1 MMNVDGFILKKGVKS
16 IKMVKFPWSTNV
28 RCPFHPP
35 QWPSLKVCRLQSS
48 VLRIRTSCPDASS
61 RPGFSAWSSSWLQL
75 SQAADKVSEN
85 QQSFMICFEKW
96 KKNHS
101 RCSSQ
106 IWINANSHKQKHL
119 CLLLSLP
126 QGKLILL
133 EQRDRGFLM
142 VLGVRL
148 PVCTILGFSFGCQS
162 WRPPLSNARLPQ
174 PNPQH
179 SAAKLPGRNGDR
191 PF

>member
-1 MMNVDGFILKKGVKS
+1 MYVAPFIPHNDRLWKCVD
-16 IKMVKFPWSTNV
+16 
-28 RCPFHPP
+28 
-35 QWPSLKVCRLQSS
+35 CR
-48 VLRIRTSCPDASS
+48 
-61 RPGFSAWSSSWLQL
+61 
-75 SQAADKVSEN
+75 AACFVSEPRVRMLQVGLAFQLDRLLGSSCRKPQTRFLKISSLLWFVLKN
-85 QQSFMICFEKW
+85 E
-96 KKNHS
+96 KNHS